1 MEQIKIFTTTKVP
14 TKLEQEV
21 NDFLRDNENEIAIKD
36 IQINTAASAT
46 ESFQHRL
53 WTAMVRYNTL

>member
-46 ESFQHRL
+46 ESRVHRL
-53 WTAMVRYNTL
+53 WTAMVRYDTL